1 MSAVNG
7 ASCARD
13 TGPLLYLADVVTVS
27 GRCCHLLYLADVTVS
42 GRRCHLLYPA
52 DIFTYCIR
60 QILSLTVSGRC
71 HVLYPADIVTY
82 CIRQIFYPADVTYC
96 IRQMLSLYL
105 TDVVTYSIWQM
116 LPLNVS
122 GRCHCI
128 WQMSL
133 TVSGRCHLP
142 MLFPRACW
150 LSVKS
155 TTLTRKAS
163 RQTVTFV
170 K

>member
-1 MSAVNG
+1 MLVVREIQDPYCIWQMLS
-7 ASCARD
+7 
-13 TGPLLYLADVVTVS
+13 LYPADVVTYCIWQMS
-27 GRCCHLLYLADVTVS
+27 RYPADVVTYCIRQIFSLTVS
-42 GRRCHLLYPA
+42 GRYCNLLYPADILSGRCHLLYPA
-52 DIFTYCIR
+52 DVV
-60 QILSLTVSGRC
+60 TVSDRC
-71 HVLYPADIVTY
+71 RHLLYL
-82 CIRQIFYPADVTYC
+82 ADVAT
-96 IRQMLSLYL
+96 Q
-105 TDVVTYSIWQM
+105 
-116 LPLNVS
+116 
-122 GRCHCI
+122 CI